1 MRKLLS
7 LALLIPSFCLAQQDS
22 VRIPNDSLIEIVR
35 ADQLQ
40 AKKADDAEVY
50 RLKPA
55 VDIPLTVAA
64 TAWTLYGFS
73 QIYSK
78 DTSTRAQILA
88 LNRNDVAGYNRFGTD
103 LYSENAADVSDLFFY
118 GSMPLPLLLLLD
130 KKIRPDAGKI
140 GLMYIESMAVTGVLY
155 TGAAYIKDKY
165 RPYAYNPETPMG
177 KRQSGGAKNSFFAGH
192 VALVANATFFTAKV
206 YSDYHP
212 ESRAKWV
219 LYSAAGLATATTG
232 YLRMRGGLHFLS
244 DVVIGTAVGTLN
256 GILFP
261 QWHKTRKGRDRLT
274 LLPYYGPQSG
284 VALTWKF

>member
-1 MRKLLS
+1 MRIL
-7 LALLIPSFCLAQQDS
+7 LALALFVPGFCLAQNDT
-22 VRIPNDSLIEIVR
+22 VHIPKDSLIEIVTV
-35 ADQLQ
+35 DQLP
-40 AKKADDAEVY
+40 AKKPDEAAVY

-55 VDIPLTVAA
+55 LDIPLTIA
-64 TAWTLYGFS
+64 TTAGTLYGFS
-73 QIYSK
+73 KIYNK

-88 LNRNDVAGYNRFGTD
+88 LNRKDVAGYNRFGTE
-103 LYSENAADVSDLFFY
+103 LYSEKAADASDLLFY

-140 GLMYIESMAVTGVLY
+140 GLLYLESMAVTGVLY
-155 TGAAYIKDKY
+155 TGAAHIKDKY

-206 YSDYHP
+206 FSDYHP
-212 ESRAKWV
+212 DSKARWI

-232 YLRMRGGLHFLS
+232 YLRIRGGMHFLS
-244 DVVIGTAVGTLN
+244 DVMIGTAVGTLN

-261 QWHKTRKGRDRLT
+261 HWHKNRKGRDRLT
-274 LLPYYGPQSG
+274 LLPYYGQQSG
-284 VALTWKF
+284 VAVTWRF